1 MERICAVM
9 VFEYHNDSK
18 PIEIPALFD
27 CMEDIE
33 HIVDYVERVMDEQDP
48 SYGGSVILTPY
59 NPDINGEYIA
69 VNCVVSL
76 RYIKAMKCTCSV
88 IKYKEPLDVSKS

>member
-33 HIVDYVERVMDEQDP
+33 AIVDYVGLVMDDPDP
-48 SYGGSVILTPY
+48 SRGGSVILTPY

-76 RYIKAMKCTCSV
+76 RHIKAMKYTCSV

>member
-48 SYGGSVILTPY
+48 SHGGSVILTPY

-88 IKYKEPLDVSKS
+88 IKYEEPLDVSKS

>member
-1 MERICAVM
+1 MERIRAVM

-33 HIVDYVERVMDEQDP
+33 HIVDYVESVMDEQDP
-48 SYGGSVILTPY
+48 SHGGSVILTPY
-59 NPDINGEYIA
+59 NLDINGEYIA

>member
-18 PIEIPALFD
+18 PVEVSALFD

-33 HIVDYVERVMDEQDP
+33 AVVDYVERVMDDPDP
-48 SYGGSVILTPY
+48 SRGGSVILTPY

-69 VNCVVSL
+69 VNCLVSL
-76 RYIKAMKCTCSV
+76 RHIKAMKCTCSV
-88 IKYKEPLDVSKS
+88 IKYKEPLDVSVS

>member
-18 PIEIPALFD
+18 PVEISALFD

-33 HIVDYVERVMDEQDP
+33 SVVDYVERVMDDPDP
-48 SYGGSVILTPY
+48 SRGGSVILTPY

-69 VNCVVSL
+69 VNCIVSL
-76 RYIKAMKCTCSV
+76 RHIKAMNCTCSV
-88 IKYKEPLDVSKS
+88 IKYKEPLDVSVS

>member
-1 MERICAVM
+1 MERIRAVM

-33 HIVDYVERVMDEQDP
+33 HIVNYVESVMDEQDP
-48 SYGGSVILTPY
+48 SHGGSVILTPY

-69 VNCVVSL
+69 VHCVVSL